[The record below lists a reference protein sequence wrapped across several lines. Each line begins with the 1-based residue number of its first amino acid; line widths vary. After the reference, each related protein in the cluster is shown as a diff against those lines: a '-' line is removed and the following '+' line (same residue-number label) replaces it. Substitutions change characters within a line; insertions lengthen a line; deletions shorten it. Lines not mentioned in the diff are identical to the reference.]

1 MPDLD
6 LVNEYL
12 PAAYHWIEEGSYE
25 DFRRNILESDLPP
38 SNDRIGKPKNRAM
51 MWRSLQEDHD

>member
-6 LVNEYL
+6 LVNEHL

-38 SNDRIGKPKNRAM
+38 SNDRIGKFVPM